1 MSNTQQY
8 TDAANASFT
17 VAFGLAGKTLEGVE
31 QLVAL
36 NLQSFKSLLAES
48 EEQARSVLSAKSPE
62 DFVKLQAASVQA
74 GSQKEKAAAYGRQ
87 VQQVVTGLAD
97 AYRAAAEAQAA
108 EAQAK
113 FLAAF
118 DGALQ
123 NVPGNENA
131 VALAKQAI
139 AAAKNAYEGVNKA
152 SKQVTDAVAENVA
165 KLTQPV

>member
-74 GSQKEKAAAYGRQ
+74 GSQKAAAYGRQ
-87 VQQVVTGLAD
+87 VQQVVTDLAD

>member
-48 EEQARSVLSAKSPE
+48 EEQARGVLSAKSPE

-74 GSQKEKAAAYGRQ
+74 GSQKAAAYGRQ
-87 VQQVVTGLAD
+87 VQQVVTDLAD

>member
-74 GSQKEKAAAYGRQ
+74 GSQKAAAYGRQ
-87 VQQVVTGLAD
+87 VQQVVTDLAD

-165 KLTQPV
+165 KLVQPV